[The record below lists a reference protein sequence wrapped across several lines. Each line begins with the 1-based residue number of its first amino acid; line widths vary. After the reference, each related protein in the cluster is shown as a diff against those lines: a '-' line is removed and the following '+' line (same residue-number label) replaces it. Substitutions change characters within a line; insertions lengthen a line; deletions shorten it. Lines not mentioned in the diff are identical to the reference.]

1 MRLTETIQKIKY
13 YPDLAKDTF
22 VFLLL
27 ILVAIG
33 AFSIGRSSVVGVT
46 RAGNLRIVDTTGQA
60 AATARFDTADNSST
74 SESLSISRNEA
85 LSGGSG
91 ESNSSG
97 MYVGSRSGKTYYLP
111 WCAGVKR
118 IKEENKIWFSSKDDA
133 LARGYKPSLGCKG
146 I

>member
-1 MRLTETIQKIKY
+1 M
-13 YPDLAKDTF
+13 
-22 VFLLL
+22 FLLL

-33 AFSIGRSSVVGVT
+33 SFSIGRSSMIGAT
-46 RAGNLRIVDTTGQA
+46 KAEGLRIIDTTGKA
-60 AATARFDTADNSST
+60 AAIANFDTVDNSST
-74 SESLSISRNEA
+74 REPLSLSQNSA
-85 LSGGSG
+85 LSLGGG
-91 ESNSSG
+91 ESNSFG

-133 LARGYKPSLGCKG
+133 LARGYKPSIGCKG